1 MARKFENKNG
11 FLIIEMSPSEARS
24 IGFGISEG
32 CVCMNCNNII
42 KDKIYYIAALND
54 VMDKE
59 CLDEWLAW
67 ATRYEEDIPYEQK
80 YYNIYSKSFNI
91 NE

>member
-1 MARKFENKNG
+1 MAKKFKNEKG
-11 FLIIEMSPSEARS
+11 FLIIEMDKDEAKS
-24 IGFGISEG
+24 IGFGLSEG
-32 CVCMNCNNII
+32 CVCMHCNSII

-59 CLDEWLAW
+59 CLDAWLAW

-80 YYNIYSKSFNI
+80 YYDIYSKPLNV